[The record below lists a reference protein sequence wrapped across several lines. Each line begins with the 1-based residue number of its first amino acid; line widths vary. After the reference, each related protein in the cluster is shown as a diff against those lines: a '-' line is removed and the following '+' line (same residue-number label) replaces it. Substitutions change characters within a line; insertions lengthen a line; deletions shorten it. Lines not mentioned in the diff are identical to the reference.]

1 MEIFKLFGSVVLNDN
16 VSNALDLLEGKV
28 KKTDSNIAKLGDT
41 FKRVGSIA
49 QNIGGAMTKFF
60 TLPALAAGGVAAK
73 IGIDYEAAFQQVN
86 RTLGQN
92 SKSIID
98 WSKNNALSF
107 NMAQSDA
114 VKYASVYSNLLSSFE
129 KDTSKNANLTQQLLQ
144 QSSVVASA
152 TGRSMEDVMER
163 IRSGLLG
170 NTEAIEDLGINVN
183 VSMLESTDAFKRF
196 AGDKSWNQLDF
207 QTQQQIRLFAILEQS
222 TAKYGDEVN
231 KNTSSSIQQ
240 LVANLKNLG
249 LSISQFVLPAIN
261 PIIEKISSFL
271 QWLNSLDDRVK
282 GVILTII
289 AIVAVIGPLLLIFGT
304 LISTIGSA
312 VIAFQAIAAVAGTTV
327 GAVAGIAAII
337 PIVIAAVIALAI
349 AIAAN
354 WDWIKETFTNFINW
368 LGAIFTTDW
377 SQKFGVLGGVLN
389 DWLSIIKGIF
399 DNIKSVFAGLIDF
412 IQGVFTGNWSQA
424 WNGVVSIF
432 KGIFGTVASFA
443 KAPLNAVIALINGAI
458 RGLNRLSVNIP
469 DWVPGFGGRS
479 FGVNLPQIPML
490 ANGGNVTNGDAIVG
504 EAGAELLSVKNGR
517 ATVTPLTDSQRN
529 STSNKPQIIQV
540 VLPDGRV
547 LAEVVAENQDVIDRY
562 QSRDI
567 GGALAW

>member
-60 TLPALAAGGVAAK
+60 TLPALAAGGAAAK

-129 KDTSKNANLTQQLLQ
+129 KDTSKNADLTQQLLQ

-222 TAKYGDEVN
+222 TAKYGNEVN

-312 VIAFQAIAAVAGTTV
+312 VIAFQAIAAVAGISV

-368 LGAIFTTDW
+368 LGSIFTTDW

-399 DNIKSVFAGLIDF
+399 DNIKSVFMGLIDF

-432 KGIFGTVASFA
+432 KGIFGAIASFA

-529 STSNKPQIIQV
+529 STSNRPQIIQLV
-540 VLPDGRV
+540 IDGKV
-547 LAEVVAENQDVIDRY
+547 LAETVAENQDTIDRFN
-562 QSRDI
+562 SRDI